1 MTRLQ
6 KVNTVGRKGK
16 YTCNTHCTIVQFKGV
31 AFCKCVAQS
40 FHCAEQG
47 KIEHCELINYK
58 DSWSCGNSSEG
69 SAGSGTG
76 SNNPSFIADITVI
89 V

>member
-1 MTRLQ
+1 MCG
-6 KVNTVGRKGK
+6 TVLPLCGAR
-16 YTCNTHCTIVQFKGV
+16 
-31 AFCKCVAQS
+31 
-40 FHCAEQG
+40 

-58 DSWSCGNSSEG
+58 DSWNCGNSSEG

-76 SNNPSFIADITVI
+76 SNNPSFIAGITVI